1 MKHSWTDLFSN
12 DGEYLMCLLPL
23 EVTDHLTFAR
33 VGVEGAVAELEK
45 WGSEFTGKFL
55 FYNFSVNFALLV
67 RNDCFKC
74 FECRNWC

>member
-33 VGVEGAVAELEK
+33 IGVDGAVAELEN
-45 WGSEFTGKFL
+45 WGSEFTGKIIQL
-55 FYNFSVNFALLV
+55 NKNDYIDWGEVFS
-67 RNDCFKC
+67 
-74 FECRNWC
+74 

>member
-45 WGSEFTGKFL
+45 WGSEFTGEFFFL
-55 FYNFSVNFALLV
+55 TMII
-67 RNDCFKC
+67 FKGLTHVLKQVMT
-74 FECRNWC
+74 

>member
-1 MKHSWTDLFSN
+1 MIMYFHLKYQHKNIRSN

-55 FYNFSVNFALLV
+55 L
-67 RNDCFKC
+67 
-74 FECRNWC
+74 

>member
-45 WGSEFTGKFL
+45 WVSEFTGKFL
-55 FYNFSVNFALLV
+55 L
-67 RNDCFKC
+67 
-74 FECRNWC
+74 